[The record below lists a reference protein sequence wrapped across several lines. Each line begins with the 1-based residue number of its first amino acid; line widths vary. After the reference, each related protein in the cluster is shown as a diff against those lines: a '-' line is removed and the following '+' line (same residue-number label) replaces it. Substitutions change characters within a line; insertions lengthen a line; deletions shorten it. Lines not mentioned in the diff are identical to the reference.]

1 MCPGPARKKRA
12 PGQPFLAPGRHWNG
26 RNVNSLQLLVPV
38 ALLGWSKGRGGTP
51 ATQVAYPPPPGGC
64 STARPGL
71 VQPGPQPPAPQTG
84 AAQHPC
90 KGLQTPHEK
99 FTMGFF
105 ATLVAYLNPCLN
117 FFYFFS
123 KCARARKVWGPT
135 GGRCFCK
142 ACGGLFTL
150 HHRRAGLGSG
160 AAWGCGRAP
169 MLVCCHLGGLHLA
182 TALPLGAAH
191 GLGGGWH

>member
-1 MCPGPARKKRA
+1 MAYCA
-12 PGQPFLAPGRHWNG
+12 PKQGLVECAQGQPGKKGPQGSLFLAPGRHRNL
-26 RNVNSLQLLVPV
+26 RNVNILQLLVPV
-38 ALLGWSKGRGGTP
+38 ALLGWPEGRGGTP

-64 STARPGL
+64 STARAGL
-71 VQPGPQPPAPQTG
+71 VQPRPQPPAPKTG
-84 AAQHPC
+84 AALHPC
-90 KGLQTPHEK
+90 KGLQTQPEK

-135 GGRCFCK
+135 GGRCSSK

-150 HHRRAGLGSG
+150 HHRRAGLGFG
-160 AAWGCGRAP
+160 AAWG
-169 MLVCCHLGGLHLA
+169 
-182 TALPLGAAH
+182 
-191 GLGGGWH
+191 

>member
-1 MCPGPARKKRA
+1 MQRPMCSCRKKRA

-26 RNVNSLQLLVPV
+26 CNVNSLQLLVPA
-38 ALLGWSKGRGGTP
+38 ALLGWPEGRGGHP
-51 ATQVAYPPPPGGC
+51 CHPGGLPP
-64 STARPGL
+64 TTWWVQRGPRGPGAARAAAPC
-71 VQPGPQPPAPQTG
+71 PPNRCCT

-90 KGLQTPHEK
+90 KGLQTQPEK

-142 ACGGLFTL
+142 ARGGLFTL
-150 HHRRAGLGSG
+150 HHRRAGLGFG
-160 AAWGCGRAP
+160 AAWG
-169 MLVCCHLGGLHLA
+169 
-182 TALPLGAAH
+182 
-191 GLGGGWH
+191 